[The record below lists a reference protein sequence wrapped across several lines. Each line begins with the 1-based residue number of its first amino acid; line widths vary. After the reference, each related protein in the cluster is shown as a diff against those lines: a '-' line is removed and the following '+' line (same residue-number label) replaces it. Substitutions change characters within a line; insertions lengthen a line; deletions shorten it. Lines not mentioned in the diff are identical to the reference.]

1 MVQQD
6 HLAKGGT
13 VEEPEAFYLLE
24 LSCQVGGVCATHG
37 GVQVPLGGVLLV
49 DMVSMCHFNH
59 LLCSFIFVMEHSS
72 QLIISINYHPTI
84 KCKW

>member
-1 MVQQD
+1 MVQQG

-37 GVQVPLGGVLLV
+37 GVQVHHLADQTLL
-49 DMVSMCHFNH
+49 
-59 LLCSFIFVMEHSS
+59 L
-72 QLIISINYHPTI
+72 PP
-84 KCKW
+84 

>member
-37 GVQVPLGGVLLV
+37 GVQVHHLADQTLPLPWEA
-49 DMVSMCHFNH
+49 
-59 LLCSFIFVMEHSS
+59 CS
-72 QLIISINYHPTI
+72 
-84 KCKW
+84 W

>member
-37 GVQVPLGGVLLV
+37 GVQVHHLADRTLPLPPLEACSWGTWCQCATSITCCVLSYLSW
-49 DMVSMCHFNH
+49 DTAVS
-59 LLCSFIFVMEHSS
+59 
-72 QLIISINYHPTI
+72 
-84 KCKW
+84 